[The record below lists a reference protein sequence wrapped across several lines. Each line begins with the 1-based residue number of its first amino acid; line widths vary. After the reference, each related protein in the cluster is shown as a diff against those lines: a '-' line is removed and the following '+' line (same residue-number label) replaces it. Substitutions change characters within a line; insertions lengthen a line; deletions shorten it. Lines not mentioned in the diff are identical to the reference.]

1 MLLGL
6 LPRLHLGNGA
16 ASHVGLDRDLRREL
30 LPVAEDRHEASDHV
44 LERVHVVV
52 EEDDLRVPSE
62 TVAEPVVRNDDGLF
76 RLG

>member
-1 MLLGL
+1 
-6 LPRLHLGNGA
+6 
-16 ASHVGLDRDLRREL
+16 
-30 LPVAEDRHEASDHV
+30 V
-44 LERVHVVV
+44 LERVYVVV